1 MHTRDT
7 AGTGSGMPRY
17 AKVQHRT
24 RTRTTRLGNT
34 AGFSVPVPNPIDPV
48 HVDPVS
54 VTLVNPNPMA
64 TTLITLIGCALI
76 ARFKLIHR
84 TVKMIFVP
92 QFNLPHPREV
102 FAVF

>member
-34 AGFSVPVPNPIDPV
+34 AGFSVPVPNPSDPEGIW
-48 HVDPVS
+48 D
-54 VTLVNPNPMA
+54 TLVEV
-64 TTLITLIGCALI
+64 
-76 ARFKLIHR
+76 HR
-84 TVKMIFVP
+84 
-92 QFNLPHPREV
+92 
-102 FAVF
+102 A